1 MDQNSLEPSRLDP
14 LAPGAVIGVLG
25 GGQLGRMAALAAAR
39 LGYRC
44 HIYCPEPGAPASQVT
59 DLATVAPYEDEQA
72 LAAFAQEVDIVTFE
86 FENIPFRTVEFL
98 AERVPVRP
106 RPEILRICQNRV
118 REKDFC
124 RSIGVPTAAYAAIAG
139 REDLDRAVARV
150 GRPCVLK
157 TAEMGY
163 DGKGQVTVT
172 AGDDL
177 DRAWHTTAG
186 ASTEAGAIVE
196 GFVDFR
202 LEISVLVAR
211 AADGDRRTY
220 DPVENVHRNHI
231 LHQTIVPAPIA
242 SETAERAL
250 EIARRL
256 AQELD
261 LIGLLAIEMFVTQEG
276 DVLVN
281 ELAPRPHNS
290 GHWTLDACLTSQFEQ
305 FIRAVAGLP
314 LGDTARLA
322 DAVMTNLLGE
332 EAERWREILAEPDAK
347 LHLYGKHELRPGRK
361 VGHVTRLKPTARS
374 DT

>member
-1 MDQNSLEPSRLDP
+1 MDHAPSEP

-25 GGQLGRMAALAAAR
+25 GGQLGRMAVLAAAR

-44 HIYCPEPGAPASQVT
+44 HIFCPEPEAPALQVT
-59 DLATVAPYEDEQA
+59 DLATCAPYDDETA
-72 LAAFAQEVDIVTFE
+72 LAAFAQAVDVVTFE
-86 FENIPFRTVEFL
+86 FENIPFQTVDFL
-98 AERVPVRP
+98 TERVPVRP

-124 RSIGVPTAAYAAIAG
+124 RSIDVPTAAYAAIG
-139 REDLDRAVARV
+139 GPEDVDQAVARV

-163 DGKGQVTVT
+163 DGKGQVMIG

-177 DRAWHTTAG
+177 VRAWHTTAG
-186 ASTEAGAIVE
+186 VSTSAGAIAE
-196 GFVDFR
+196 AFVDFR

-211 AADGDRRTY
+211 AADGTCRTY
-220 DPVENVHRNHI
+220 DPVENRHRNHI
-231 LHQTIVPAPIA
+231 LHQTIVPAPIPP
-242 SETAERAL
+242 ETAERAL

-261 LIGLLAIEMFVTQEG
+261 LVGLLAIEMFVTEDG

-314 LGDTARLA
+314 LGDTTRLA

-332 EAERWREILAEPDAK
+332 EAARWREILAEPDAK

-361 VGHVTRLKPTARS
+361 MGHVTRLKLTARK

>member
-1 MDQNSLEPSRLDP
+1 MDQAPLDP

-44 HIYCPEPGAPASQVT
+44 HIFCPEPEAPAYQVT
-59 DLATVAPYEDEQA
+59 DLATRAPYDDETA
-72 LAAFAQEVDIVTFE
+72 LAGFAQEVDVVTFE
-86 FENIPFRTVEFL
+86 FENIPFQTVDFL
-98 AERVPVRP
+98 AGRVPVRP

-124 RSIGVPTAAYAAIAG
+124 RSIGVPTAAYAAVAG
-139 REDLDRAVARV
+139 PQDLDRAVARV

-163 DGKGQVTVT
+163 DGKGQ
-172 AGDDL
+172 AMIGAKDDL
-177 DRAWHTTAG
+177 ARAWHTTAD
-186 ASTEAGAIVE
+186 AATSAGAIAE
-196 GFVDFR
+196 AFVDFR

-211 AADGDRRTY
+211 AADGTCRTY
-220 DPVENVHRNHI
+220 DPVENRHRNHI

-242 SETAERAL
+242 PETAEHAL

-261 LIGLLAIEMFVTQEG
+261 LVGLLAIEMFVTQDG

-314 LGDTARLA
+314 LGGTARLA
-322 DAVMTNLLGE
+322 DGVMTNLLGE
-332 EAERWREILAEPDAK
+332 EAERWREILAEPEAK

-361 VGHVTRLKPTARS
+361 MGHVTRLKPIARN
-374 DT
+374 DA